1 MKKMKRG
8 GMLAAAVVLLVLWGV
23 QLFAEPSEGILTIM
37 GQALSTDVYAASPYM
52 RIRVIDLGNGSSARG
67 DATLLESGGQY
78 LLIDTGAK
86 ESHNQVI
93 SFLKRKGVRSLSLYI
108 SHYHEDHCDY
118 AEKIIKDSHFKVKK
132 VYLANPDPVKRYAT
146 SYYKYHR
153 RALYNNCKSCYE
165 RYNKIKAAAKK
176 KGASVV
182 ELRKGNTF
190 SVGSVRANVLWDH
203 NARGIEAFDPY
214 DKSGTGY
221 MNNSSLVTKFTLGK
235 RSFLTGGDIEAST
248 EQDLL
253 ASGANLS
260 ADIFKLNHHAIWSAN
275 TVAFVKAV
283 NPCYIYYSYKNAADQ
298 EYRRFGSAPD
308 VAAII
313 KKLSGKYNILGNRY
327 NGNITYL
334 VQNDQITVT
343 AERHVKTKTIRL
355 KNVKNGRIVNQNLI
369 YNSAQNIYL
378 DKRMLIPGTT
388 SVSETA
394 ADASKIYSGWKKTSA
409 GWKYRTSKGGWLSG
423 GWKKIGSSVYYFTN
437 KGICYEGWLTLKGKK
452 YFMSRTGVR
461 QTGWQMINGRF
472 YYFYENGVMAKGTTR
487 IKGKVWYLK
496 ADGSLN
502 LSKQNAPNTAVI
514 TVERRHTTK

>member
-1 MKKMKRG
+1 MRKKG
-8 GMLAAAVVLLVLWGV
+8 LLSAAAILVVILGL
-23 QLFAEPSEGILTIM
+23 QIFTEPSGGILTLKA
-37 GQALSTDVYAASPYM
+37 QAASPEVYSASSYM
-52 RIRVIDLGNGSSARG
+52 RIRVIDLGSSSSARG
-67 DATLLESGGQY
+67 DAALLESGGQY

-93 SFLKRKGVRSLSLYI
+93 NYLKRKGVRSLSLYI
-108 SHYHEDHCDY
+108 SHYHEDHCAY
-118 AEKIIKDSHFKVKK
+118 AKKIIKDSHFKVKK
-132 VYLANPDPVKRYAT
+132 VYLANPDPIKRYAT

-153 RALYNNCKSCYE
+153 RALYNSCKSCYE
-165 RYNKIKAAAKK
+165 RYKEIKSAAKK

-182 ELRKGNTF
+182 PLRKGSTF
-190 SVGSVRANVLWDH
+190 SVGSVRAKVLWDH

-221 MNNSSLVTKFTLGK
+221 MNNSSLVTKFTFGK

-253 ASGANLS
+253 ASGVNLS
-260 ADIFKLNHHAIWSAN
+260 ADIFKLNHHGIWSAN
-275 TVAFVKAV
+275 TLAFVRAV

-313 KKLSGKYNILGNRY
+313 RKLSGKYNILGNRY

-334 VQNDQITVT
+334 VVNDQISVT

-355 KNVKNGRIVNQNLI
+355 RNVKNGRILSQNLV
-369 YNSAQNIYL
+369 YNSAQKLFL
-378 DKRMLIPGTT
+378 DKRMLIPGTKP
-388 SVSETA
+388 VSETA
-394 ADASKIYSGWKKTSA
+394 ADTTKIYAGWKKTSA
-409 GWKYRTSKGGWLSG
+409 GWKYRTKNGVWLSG
-423 GWKKIGSSVYYFTN
+423 GWKKIGSQVYYFTK
-437 KGICYEGWLTLKGKK
+437 KGIRFEGWLVLKGKK

-461 QTGWQMINGRF
+461 QTGWQMIDGRF
-472 YYFYENGVMAKGTTR
+472 YYFYKTGVMAKGPTR
-487 IKGKVWYLK
+487 IKGIVWYFRS
-496 ADGSLN
+496 DGSLN
-502 LSKQNAPNTAVI
+502 LSRRNAPNGTVI